1 MLFVS
6 SSALRLRLCASSKA
20 SLWPPKP
27 HTVMLASTVQEK
39 LHVKVIVWNEL
50 KQIARLFES
59 YLFLHGRLRQEYLL
73 RIANVKA
80 MTPYYA

>member
-1 MLFVS
+1 
-6 SSALRLRLCASSKA
+6 
-20 SLWPPKP
+20 
-27 HTVMLASTVQEK
+27 MLASTVQEK